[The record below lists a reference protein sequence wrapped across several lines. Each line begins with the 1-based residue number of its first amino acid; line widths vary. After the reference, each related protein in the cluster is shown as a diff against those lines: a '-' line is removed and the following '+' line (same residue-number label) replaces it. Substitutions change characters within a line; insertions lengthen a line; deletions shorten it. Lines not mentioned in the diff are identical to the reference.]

1 MLTYSRLRL
10 RLTPPLL
17 RAPQVWGPRACSCER
32 PLRVRAVRTGVRGAA
47 AALAASACGAR
58 GPTRTNTHTHEDAR
72 AHSPP
77 EVLAE
82 GGGVGTSE
90 GFGASTVE
98 RGHWSHPGARG
109 LSLPAL
115 LVEMNLHAHDAHTH
129 KGAPA
134 NGMHTH
140 VDTREAANAHKGT
153 PAHDTNTHADGAL
166 VAQEHARTHD
176 SVHIGDEDGPRTPP
190 HELVGIE
197 HALLALGV
205 GSARALLSH
214 AGACEG
220 QDSGEDV
227 RGGAVRALFRARE
240 WAWLR
245 ATAAEGGG

>member
-10 RLTPPLL
+10 RLFPSLL

-32 PLRVRAVRTGVRGAA
+32 PLRVRAVRSGVCGAA
-47 AALAASACGAR
+47 AALAASAFGV
-58 GPTRTNTHTHEDAR
+58 
-72 AHSPP
+72 
-77 EVLAE
+77 VLAE
-82 GGGVGTSE
+82 GGGMRTSE

-134 NGMHTH
+134 NGMRTH
-140 VDTREAANAHKGT
+140 VYTREAANAHKGT

-205 GSARALLSH
+205 GSTRALLSH